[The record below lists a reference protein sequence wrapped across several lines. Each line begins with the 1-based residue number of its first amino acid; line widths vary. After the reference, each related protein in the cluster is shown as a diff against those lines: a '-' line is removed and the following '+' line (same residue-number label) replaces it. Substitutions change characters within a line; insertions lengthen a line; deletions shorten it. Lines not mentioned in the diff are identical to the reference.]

1 MHYYIIT
8 FFLLFDLFFQEENK
22 AILYVTFPVYFLPNS
37 IYSFSLNTPKG
48 KIISNYYSEIYTTL
62 NINNQ
67 NYPLF
72 IRPNKGG
79 PIEITSKHYKSN
91 IANIYI
97 ISVIYNKMNYYPIIL
112 IIKLSNLLLL
122 IFLIIKKFV
131 LIKKTLIFKWY

>member
-8 FFLLFDLFFQEENK
+8 FFLLFDLFLQEENK
-22 AILYVTFPVYFLPNS
+22 GILYVTFPVYFLPNS

-91 IANIYI
+91 ITNIYI
-97 ISVIYNKMNYYPIIL
+97 ISVIYNKEINQ
-112 IIKLSNLLLL
+112 
-122 IFLIIKKFV
+122 
-131 LIKKTLIFKWY
+131 